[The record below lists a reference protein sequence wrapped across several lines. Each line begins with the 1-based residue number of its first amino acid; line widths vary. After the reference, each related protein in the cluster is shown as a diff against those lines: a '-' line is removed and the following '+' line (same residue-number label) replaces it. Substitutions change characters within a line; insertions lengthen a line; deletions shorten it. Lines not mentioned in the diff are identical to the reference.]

1 MESIIHSSN
10 DYRIVQTGFICFK
23 IQKKFEIE
31 TEYFSRTEWLFID
44 SEGLPRNAKHLHF
57 TATSLKEVNKKNNKT
72 SNRIKNFKSWEI
84 DYSD

>member
-10 DYRIVQTGFICFK
+10 DFRIVQTGFMGFK

-44 SEGLPRNAKHLHF
+44 NAGLPRNAKHLHF
-57 TATSLKEVNKKNNKT
+57 TATSLEEVNKKI
-72 SNRIKNFKSWEI
+72 IKLQTE
-84 DYSD
+84 